1 VKGGVNQVSL
11 GLDPAILSWQKMQ
24 SLNSNLY
31 LIPAATSGRKKV
43 LKVVAAVDEG

>member
-1 VKGGVNQVSL
+1 
-11 GLDPAILSWQKMQ
+11 MQ

-31 LIPAATSGRKKV
+31 LIPAAISGRKKD

>member
-1 VKGGVNQVSL
+1 
-11 GLDPAILSWQKMQ
+11 MQ

-31 LIPAATSGRKKV
+31 LIPAATSRRKKD